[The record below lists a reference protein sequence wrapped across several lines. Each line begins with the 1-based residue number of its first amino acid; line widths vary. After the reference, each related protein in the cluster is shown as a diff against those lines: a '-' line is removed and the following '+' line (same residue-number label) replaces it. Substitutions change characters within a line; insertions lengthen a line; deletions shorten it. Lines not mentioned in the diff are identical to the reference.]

1 MSHQSCVHC
10 AVSPIVLA
18 TSTFCVVVARP
29 TVSAHG
35 ECLPRLSPRLHTT
48 SLQLGKHILVWSRPR
63 SHPAS
68 PAPCPVA
75 NFVSMN
81 ILNQLQN
88 DCQDR
93 KHSPWLYSP
102 RAAVSCCGSFAWL
115 VAQRWSRSCA
125 AGTYLCAHRLQ
136 IRKRSLPPESS
147 SLTSHAYVRVVICF
161 TATQDVQ
168 EPSVHRKGGFL
179 LA

>member
-1 MSHQSCVHC
+1 MHC
-10 AVSPIVLA
+10 AVSSIVSA
-18 TSTFCVVVARP
+18 NSTVCVVVARP

-35 ECLPRLSPRLHTT
+35 ECFPRLSPRGHTT
-48 SLQLGKHILVWSRPR
+48 SLQLGKHILAWSRSRP
-63 SHPAS
+63 HPAS
-68 PAPCPVA
+68 PALSPVA
-75 NFVSMN
+75 SLVSTSA
-81 ILNQLQN
+81 LDQLQN
-88 DCQDR
+88 DPKDR
-93 KHSPWLYSP
+93 KHAAWLFSP
-102 RAAVSCCGSFAWL
+102 RAVVSCCGSLAWL

-125 AGTYLCAHRLQ
+125 AGTYQYAHRLQ